1 MRLVAF
7 QPDIAA
13 NLGAVLRLAA
23 CFGAAVDVV
32 EPCGFPFSIKAVRR
46 VGLDYVEQVE
56 IVRHDSW
63 AAYLATR
70 PAGRLLLLSTTGEK
84 SLWDFTFRPDDRLL
98 LGRESAG
105 APEEVRRAA
114 DAALRIPMRPE
125 TRSLNVAMAAAI
137 ALAEAT
143 RQTGAAANG
152 LV

>member
-13 NLGAVLRLAA
+13 NLGAVIRLAA
-23 CFGAAVDVV
+23 CFGAAVDVI
-32 EPCGFPFSIKAVRR
+32 EPCGFPFSVKAVRR
-46 VGLDYVEQVE
+46 VGLDYIDHAE

-63 AAYLATR
+63 EKYLASD
-70 PAGRLLLLSTTGEK
+70 PAGRLLLLSTAGGAP
-84 SLWDFTFRPDDRLL
+84 LWDVAFRTDDRLL

-105 APEEVRRAA
+105 APEAVWREVDEAV
-114 DAALRIPMRPE
+114 RIPMRPD

-143 RQTGAAANG
+143 RQTGAATHG
-152 LV
+152 LI